1 MKLKVN
7 TIGRD
12 VPYGNRVVIAD
23 DEQAGEIAIRE
34 MYPRSL
40 DELFNI
46 VDDAEQSYEIRLTES
61 IWDRYEA
68 DVTIISH
75 SR

>member
-7 TIGRD
+7 TIAKD
-12 VPYGNRVVIAD
+12 EQYGTRRVIVD

-34 MYPRSL
+34 MDVDSL
-40 DELFNI
+40 DELFHI
-46 VDDAEQSYEIRLTES
+46 VDNAEQSYEIRLTES

-68 DVTIISH
+68 DVTIISN
-75 SR
+75 